1 MTPPPH
7 SAPQNRSIPSIAGGI
22 IINKHFHKNSM
33 KWKKVYF
40 SSINAASKCAHF
52 VFLTSVWFKTNNLW
66 HMSYQ
71 RELLWL
77 SAALLHNHNV
87 MCWHTYLFIF
97 KMTFFFG
104 IYIHSACSVILQ
116 KILLIKWTAFTLE
129 HLMYVCCFGLSLPCV
144 DDPHWS
150 RHFGSRQ
157 TTSFQSTY
165 LLFKTL
171 EPGLV
176 YNVSL
181 LFQIFSSKIYLSL
194 IMFLTTF
201 KDSKL

>member
-1 MTPPPH
+1 MTPPPPPH
-7 SAPQNRSIPSIAGGI
+7 SAPQNWSIPSIAGGI

-40 SSINAASKCAHF
+40 SSNNAASKCAHF

-97 KMTFFFG
+97 KMTFFFWY
-104 IYIHSACSVILQ
+104 IYSFCMQCYTTKNSAHQVD
-116 KILLIKWTAFTLE
+116 
-129 HLMYVCCFGLSLPCV
+129 CFY
-144 DDPHWS
+144 
-150 RHFGSRQ
+150 FG
-157 TTSFQSTY
+157 TFD
-165 LLFKTL
+165 
-171 EPGLV
+171 
-176 YNVSL
+176 VSL
-181 LFQIFSSKIYLSL
+181 LFWTFPSVCWWPSL
-194 IMFLTTF
+194 VQAFWEPTNY
-201 KDSKL
+201 